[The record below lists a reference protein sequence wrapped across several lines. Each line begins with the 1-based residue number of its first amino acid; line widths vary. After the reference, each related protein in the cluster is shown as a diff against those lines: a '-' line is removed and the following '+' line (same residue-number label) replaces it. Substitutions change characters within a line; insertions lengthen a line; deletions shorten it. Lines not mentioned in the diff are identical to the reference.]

1 MFVWGES
8 VALNRFA
15 RVVQAFFLDS
25 PRLIGLF
32 KGFHLLPAPFPKG
45 ALARWNQ
52 VDSWSGND
60 AQKENCV

>member
-32 KGFHLLPAPFPKG
+32 KGFHLLPAPFPRG
-45 ALARWNQ
+45 ACPMESSY
-52 VDSWSGND
+52 SWSGND
-60 AQKENCV
+60 ARKENCV